1 MRTSPG
7 RLGHRGSP
15 TASRRM
21 RTPLRTSRARRARA
35 SRGPAPQSSAPARTT
50 ARSSRRLLHRGRGQM
65 AGRRLLLLLLAGLL
79 VPARLQTP
87 EQGPAPCPEHEFRCA
102 PGDYCFPRT
111 FLCDGHDDCEHGED
125 EQDCAAPTA
134 EAPPCGAG
142 EFHCVQGG
150 CVPLQQTCDGER
162 DCTDGSDESTCSTPG
177 LPCGPH
183 LWQCR
188 TSRLCLPRGHLCDGR
203 WDCPNGT
210 DESAEACQLHEA
222 LSSAVPS
229 TASTEAP
236 PCGAGEFRCVQGG
249 CVPLQQ
255 TCDGERDCTDG
266 SDESTCSTSGLPC
279 GPHLWQCR
287 TSRLCLPRGHLCNG
301 RRDCPDGTDES
312 AEACQLHEA
321 LSSAGPSTAS
331 TEAPLCSAGEFRCVE
346 GGCVP
351 LQQMCDG
358 ERDCTDGSDESTCS
372 TPGLPCGPH
381 LWQCRTSRLCLP
393 RGHLCDG
400 RRDCPDGTDESAEAC
415 QLHEA
420 LSSTVP
426 STASTEAPPCGAD
439 EFRCLQGGC
448 VPLQQTCDGERNCAD
463 GSDESTCSSTPGLP
477 CGPHLW
483 QCRTASLCLPRGH
496 LCNGHRDCPDGTDE
510 SAEAC
515 QLHEALSSVGPSTAS
530 TETPSETPGSLLH
543 QAPLWVIATIVLL
556 SVLVGIGC
564 ITAWRRSRKKSS
576 FTSISLEK
584 TSKEQLMPARRP
596 STTFP

>member
-134 EAPPCGAG
+134 
-142 EFHCVQGG
+142 
-150 CVPLQQTCDGER
+150 
-162 DCTDGSDESTCSTPG
+162 
-177 LPCGPH
+177 
-183 LWQCR
+183 
-188 TSRLCLPRGHLCDGR
+188 
-203 WDCPNGT
+203 
-210 DESAEACQLHEA
+210 
-222 LSSAVPS
+222 
-229 TASTEAP
+229 EAP